1 MRWIYTVTLRL
12 RSLFLRSRVED
23 ELDAEFRYHLHR
35 QTETFIER
43 GLSPEEARTAARRA
57 MGGIDQRKEECRD
70 ARRVSWIENVGGDLR
85 HAARALRRSP
95 GFTCVAILSLSLG
108 IGANTAIFQLLD
120 AIRLRSLPIA
130 NPQELAEVSPAGG
143 HSGMGL
149 TNGFASEMTNPL
161 WEQVRDR
168 QEAFSGVFA
177 WGATGFLMGRGADT
191 RNVGGLWVSGEF
203 FSVLRVPPFK
213 GRLIA
218 AEDDHRGCGPGRA
231 VISYAFWQGHFGGI
245 DSAIGSTL
253 TIFGKP
259 IDVIGVTPP
268 EFFGLEIGKQ
278 FDVAL
283 PICSAATWGNSL
295 DQRHVWWLTV
305 MGRLKPGWT
314 LVRASEHL
322 RAISPSVF
330 EATEPLGSQASTR
343 AIYRKFQLTAQPAG
357 SGVSRLRGMYE
368 RSLWLLLGIT
378 GLVLLI
384 ACANLANLMLARAA
398 AHEREIA
405 IRVAIGASRARVAMQ
420 LLSESVLLAALGGV
434 LGASVAAFLSRAV
447 IAFLATGGDDLHL
460 DVGLDWRIL
469 AFTAGIALLTC
480 IAFGLAPA
488 VKASL
493 VEPGAVVKSGGRG
506 TTMGRERFMFR
517 RVLVAGQVSVSL
529 ILLVV
534 ALLFVRSFRNLIT
547 LDTGFRRSGIVLGL
561 FADLSG
567 PPAAGDRR
575 AAVLAAQATLLDGI
589 RSLPRIEAAAVSTQ
603 FPLNGSSWTQGVRV
617 PGGNDSD
624 GEQRGSSKFTYISGG
639 YFKTFEIP
647 MLAGRDV
654 DDFDTSGGRKVV
666 IVSESFV
673 RRFFGKTN
681 ALGRVV
687 RTVAEPNYP
696 EALYEVV
703 GVVGDT
709 KYADLRDEIPPIAY
723 VPIAQHPNLQSLKGI
738 VFRSSAPLSDV
749 IADVRRK
756 VASINP
762 NIVMQF
768 GVFETQIRE
777 RLVRERLMAWLAGF
791 FGALAALLATIG
803 LYGVISYMVVSRRS
817 EIGIRL
823 ALGASAPG
831 IVLLIL
837 RETALLLTVG
847 VAAGVVLSVMA
858 ARSAAVLLFGLSPHD
873 APTLVAAALLLV
885 VTAGLAG
892 YVPARRASKV
902 DPMVALRCE

>member
-1 MRWIYTVTLRL
+1 MRWIHTMSLRL
-12 RSLFLRSRVED
+12 RSLLRRSRVED
-23 ELDAEFRYHLHR
+23 ELDAEFRYHLDR
-35 QTETFIER
+35 QTEAFVER
-43 GLSPEEARTAARRA
+43 GLSPDEARAAARRA
-57 MGGIDQRKEECRD
+57 IGGVEQRKEECRD
-70 ARRVSWIENVGGDLR
+70 ARRVSWIENLVRDLR
-85 HAARALRRSP
+85 HAARVLRGSP
-95 GFTCVAILSLSLG
+95 GFTCVAIVSLALG

-120 AIRLRSLPIA
+120 AIRLRSLPVA
-130 NPQELAEVSPAGG
+130 DAQELAEVRPAGG
-143 HSGMGL
+143 HGGMGL
-149 TNGFASEMTNPL
+149 TNGFNSEMTNPL
-161 WEQVRDR
+161 WEQIRDR
-168 QEAFSGVFA
+168 QEAFSGIFA
-177 WGATGFLMGRGADT
+177 WGTTGFLMGRGAET
-191 RNVGGLWVSGEF
+191 QNLNGLWVSGDF
-203 FSVLRVPPFK
+203 FSVLRVAPAR

-218 AEDDHRGCGPGRA
+218 AADDQRGCGPRNA
-231 VISYAFWQGHFGGI
+231 VISYAFWQGHFGGS
-245 DSAIGSTL
+245 DSAVGSTL

-268 EFFGLEIGKQ
+268 EFFGLEIGKR

-314 LVRASEHL
+314 IARASEHL
-322 RAISPSVF
+322 RTISAGVF
-330 EATEPLGSQASTR
+330 DATVPIGYEGTSR
-343 AIYRKFQLTAQPAG
+343 DVYRTFQLIAQPAG
-357 SGVSRLRGMYE
+357 SGVSRLRAMYE
-368 RSLWLLLGIT
+368 RSLWLLMGIT

-384 ACANLANLMLARAA
+384 ACANLANLMLARGAA
-398 AHEREIA
+398 REREIA
-405 IRVAIGASRARVAMQ
+405 IRVAIGASRIRVAMQ
-420 LLSESVLLAALGGV
+420 LLSESLLLAALGGV
-434 LGASVAAFLSRAV
+434 LGASIAAFLSRAV
-447 IAFLATGGDDLHL
+447 IAFLTTESDELHL
-460 DVGLDWRIL
+460 DVGLDWRIF
-469 AFTAGIALLTC
+469 AFTASIALLTC
-480 IAFGLAPA
+480 VIFGLAPA
-488 VKASL
+488 VKSSL
-493 VEPGAVVKSGGRG
+493 IEPGAVVKSGGRG
-506 TTMGRERFMFR
+506 TTMGRERFMVR
-517 RVLVAGQVSVSL
+517 RLLVAGQVSVSL

-547 LDTGFRRSGIVLGL
+547 LDTGFRRSGIVLAL

-567 PPAAGDRR
+567 PRAAPDRR
-575 AAVLAAQATLLDGI
+575 SAVLATQAMLLDEI
-589 RSLPRIEAAAVSTQ
+589 RSVPRIEAAAVSTQ

-617 PGGNDSD
+617 QD
-624 GEQRGSSKFTYISGG
+624 ERRGSSKFTYISAD
-639 YFKTFEIP
+639 YFKTFGIP
-647 MLAGRDV
+647 ILAGRDV
-654 DDFDTSGGRKVV
+654 NDFDTGDGRKVV
-666 IVSESFV
+666 IVSEAFV
-673 RRFFGKTN
+673 RRFFANTN
-681 ALGRVV
+681 ALGRLV
-687 RTVAEPNYP
+687 RTVAEPGYP

-756 VASINP
+756 VGAMNP

-823 ALGASAPG
+823 ALGASAAG

-837 RETALLLTVG
+837 RETALLLSIG

-902 DPMVALRCE
+902 DPMIALRCE